1 MGLELIK
8 LGDSY
13 TVNSNGHEVKTKDI
27 IITSTKNLADRS
39 FVSTTFSS
47 LIEVTLTTLDVG
59 YAIELAD
66 GRVVG
71 ADTIIRGCTLNLL
84 DHPFNIDLMPIELG
98 SFNVIIGMDWLSK
111 YHVVIV
117 CDEKIVRIPYDNE
130 ILAIQCDRS
139 DGGSKSRLNIISC
152 TKTQKYIQKGC
163 HAFLAQITKKNTGD
177 KSEDKRL
184 EDVPIMR
191 EFSEVFLE
199 DLPGF
204 PPTRQVEFQID
215 LVLNAALVARSPY
228 KLVLSSM
235 QELVSL

>member
-47 LIEVTLTTLDVG
+47 LIEVALTTLDVG

-84 DHPFNIDLMPIELG
+84 DHPFNIDLMPTELG

-139 DGGSKSRLNIISC
+139 DGGN
-152 TKTQKYIQKGC
+152 
-163 HAFLAQITKKNTGD
+163 TKKNTGD

-235 QELVSL
+235 QELSTQLQELSDNGFIRSSSSPWRENSR